1 MKIEFDLWQM
11 VGLALTISGAF
22 WGLARMLINASSQSI
37 CEQFQSVAKLIEA
50 QSRLIKDQGDDVR
63 RIERDLMGLKAD
75 LPREYV
81 RREDYTAAISMVMV
95 KIDSLALRMEE
106 AIRQAY
112 THVNKGDPRN
122 ER

>member
-81 RREDYTAAISMVMV
+81 RREDYAQAVATIMT
-95 KIDSLALRMEE
+95 KIDHLALRMEQ
-106 AIRQAY
+106 AIREAY
-112 THVNKGDPRN
+112 VQSTKGPHH